1 MKIRPAE
8 AELFHVNSSPYSRT
22 KRHDE
27 YNSTFFF
34 FCNFVNALKNGDRV
48 AHMEQLRS
56 CKGHVIC
63 ETQKKIM
70 GVLQEML
77 CVRYLCHV
85 CVSKQ
90 DCYCIC
96 LSSQ

>member
-34 FCNFVNALKNGDRV
+34 FLQF
-48 AHMEQLRS
+48 
-56 CKGHVIC
+56 C
-63 ETQKKIM
+63 ERAQKW
-70 GVLQEML
+70 
-77 CVRYLCHV
+77 
-85 CVSKQ
+85 
-90 DCYCIC
+90 
-96 LSSQ
+96 